1 MRKRNIFLLL
11 IGLLMTQV
19 TTAQNTRQNTQKVLK
34 DYTDSLAILRQQLDA
49 AIQKN
54 DSLQKEL
61 SDGRYYR
68 LFAPATFYHS
78 GANKSLSLSP
88 ETGDEVTDAVDK
100 AMMDLY
106 LRRPDLVKNTETRLQ
121 KTGSVRDDV
130 NQEVKQDVELVE
142 QVEPIPDEPEVVPIG
157 IVVTKP
163 NFWQFKFDGFLQFM
177 QNYFSDN
184 WYKGGESNY
193 SAVGAVTLEVNY
205 NDKDRILFE
214 NKLEMKLGLQTS
226 RSDTVH
232 KVKAT
237 NDVLRFT
244 SKLGLQTLKNSK
256 KWYYSLQLLAFTQM
270 AQGLKAN
277 DSFVYSDFFSPIDM
291 NIGLGMEYRLN
302 ALNGKLTGTLN
313 FLPLAYNFR
322 YVSRSTLLDAYGMK
336 GKHALHELGAQFTGD
351 IKWALTDFVT
361 WKSRL
366 YAYTSYRRAMIEW
379 ENQFEFKV
387 TKYISANLFLY
398 PRFDDSAVRN
408 DSHGYWQFMEYSS
421 LGLSYSF

>member
-1 MRKRNIFLLL
+1 MRNRNIFLLL
-11 IGLLMTQV
+11 IGLLIVQV
-19 TTAQNTRQNTQKVLK
+19 ATAQNSRQNTQKVLK
-34 DYTDSLAILRQQLDA
+34 NYTDSLAILRQQLDA
-49 AIQKN
+49 ALQKN

-88 ETGDEVTDAVDK
+88 ETGDEVTDAIDK
-100 AMMDLY
+100 AMMNIY
-106 LRRPDLVKNTETRLQ
+106 LRRPDLVRNTETRLQ
-121 KTGSVRDDV
+121 NTGSVRDDV

-142 QVEPIPDEPEVVPIG
+142 QVEPLPDKPEVVPVG

-163 NFWQFKFDGFLQFM
+163 NFWQFKFDGSLQVI
-177 QNYFSDN
+177 QNYVSDN

-193 SAVGAVTLEVNY
+193 SGLGIVTLELNY
-205 NDKDRILFE
+205 NDKDRYTWE
-214 NKLEMKLGLQTS
+214 NKLEMKLGFLTS
-226 RSDTVH
+226 PSDTVH

-237 NDVLRFT
+237 NDLLRFT
-244 SKLGLQTLKNSK
+244 TKLGLQASK
-256 KWYYSLQLLAFTQM
+256 KWYYSLQLLAYTQF
-270 AQGLKAN
+270 AKSFKAN
-277 DSFVYSDFFSPIDM
+277 DPFVYSAFMSPFDL
-291 NIGLGMEYRLN
+291 NIGLGMEYKLK

-322 YVSRSTLLDAYGMK
+322 YMSRSELLYFYGME

-351 IKWALTDFVT
+351 IKWMLTDNLM

-366 YAYTSYRRAMIEW
+366 YAYTAYHRSLIEW

-398 PRFDDSAVRN
+398 PRFDDSEII
-408 DSHGYWQFMEYSS
+408 DDDGTYWQFLEYCS